1 MTPFNKTNEMNED
14 VKRFKQIAN
23 YHTPSQSLRQLNEYT
38 FITTPQLNEEGDDD
52 DDAQNVQNQEQGQ
65 QPQMGGG
72 MNDASQGNSQQP
84 TGNEQPD
91 GQQMGDNMPQQDVS
105 GEEAMGDGAPEQGG
119 QEGDA
124 PMGFGDEE
132 GAEGGEAMGDDTDS
146 MEPRA
151 MEDGD
156 EVVDIDDLTQSQQAT
171 EYKVDGVDD
180 RLAKL
185 YKEVQKFNRELEANS
200 KHIMALKQEF
210 EKRNPTQI
218 EKLNLRSQSSFPY
231 TETPKDFWK
240 KKVKTNRNYD
250 VSFDNDSPNEDDF
263 DIREKDIEG
272 INMREISDTLN
283 ANYKLDDYLKF

>member
-1 MTPFNKTNEMNED
+1 MAPFKKTEEMNED

-23 YHTPSQSLRQLNEYT
+23 YHTPSQSLRQINEYT
-38 FITTPQLNEEGDDD
+38 FITTPQLNEEGEDD
-52 DDAQNVQNQEQGQ
+52 DDAQNQEQGQ
-65 QPQMGGG
+65 QPQMGGD
-72 MNDASQGNSQQP
+72 MSNAPQGNIPQQG
-84 TGNEQPD
+84 GNEQPD
-91 GQQMGDNMPQQDVS
+91 DQQMGGMDTNIPQQNVD
-105 GEEAMGDGAPEQGG
+105 GEEGMGDNTPEQGG
-119 QEGDA
+119 QEGDMS
-124 PMGFGDEE
+124 MGFGDEE
-132 GAEGGEAMGDDTDS
+132 DAEGEEAMGDETDS

-250 VSFDNDSPNEDDF
+250 VSFDNGTQNEDDF